1 MPTTVGLREFR
12 ENMATYERQVG
23 AGKSFVIMKRAKP
36 IFVVS
41 PIEQD
46 GWETV
51 IDFTAFRP
59 EGISAK
65 ELLMRLKKVK

>member
-1 MPTTVGLREFR
+1 MPTAIGLREFR
-12 ENMATYERQVG
+12 EDLGTYERQVG
-23 AGKSFVIMKRAKP
+23 AGKS

-41 PIEQD
+41 PIEEG

-59 EGISAK
+59 EGISTK
-65 ELLMRLKKVK
+65 ELLTRLKKVK